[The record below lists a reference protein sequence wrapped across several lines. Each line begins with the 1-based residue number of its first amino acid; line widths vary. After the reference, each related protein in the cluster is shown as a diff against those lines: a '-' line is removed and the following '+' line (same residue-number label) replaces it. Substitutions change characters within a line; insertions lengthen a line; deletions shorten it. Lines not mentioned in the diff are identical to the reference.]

1 MRQLYLTYQI
11 CSTLSSE
18 LSISHYYE
26 LIKIKDK
33 LKRDFYFQECINSN
47 WDVRELQR
55 QRTTLLY
62 ERLANLKDKAKL
74 LELST
79 KVHKVSDNKC
89 IIKNPSMLEFLDIKE
104 NNSYLV
110 MNFLISE

>member
-1 MRQLYLTYQI
+1 M
-11 CSTLSSE
+11 SSE

-47 WDVRELQR
+47 WNVRKLQR

-62 ERLANLKDKAKL
+62 ERLANSKDKAKL
-74 LELST
+74 LELSM
-79 KVHKVSDNKC
+79 KGHKVSDSKD
-89 IIKNPSMLEFLDIKE
+89 IIKNPFVLEFLDIKE

-110 MNFLISE
+110 MTFLISE

>member
-1 MRQLYLTYQI
+1 M
-11 CSTLSSE
+11 
-18 LSISHYYE
+18 
-26 LIKIKDK
+26 
-33 LKRDFYFQECINSN
+33 
-47 WDVRELQR
+47 

-62 ERLANLKDKAKL
+62 ERLANSKDKAKL
-74 LELST
+74 LELSM
-79 KVHKVSDNKC
+79 KSHKVSDSKD